1 MSKPVMSNLFA
12 AFSGKNYETNDVL
25 LGVYSEMEK
34 AIAIASY
41 KMSDIE
47 YPPDFV
53 LVRAIRAN
61 EEITTSITDDRYTV
75 FEMNR

>member
-1 MSKPVMSNLFA
+1 MNMFA

-25 LGVYSEMEK
+25 LGVYSTMDK